1 MLYHQ
6 EPENFKP
13 KFEVVGN
20 FVQYQDEIILLLRQS
35 HKRQGNTWGIPSGK
49 VDDDENLVTA
59 ACRETF
65 EETGLVVP
73 ETDLEFFNTIYVRYD
88 DYDFIYHMFSY
99 KVDSKIEA
107 ILSPSEHQEMRWVKI
122 EEAFSLPLI
131 EDLDECLRLF
141 FNI

>member
-1 MLYHQ
+1 MLYHS

-49 VDDDENLVTA
+49 VDVGENLLTA

-65 EETGLVVP
+65 EETGLIIP
-73 ETDLEFFNTIYVRYD
+73 ESELQFFKTTYVRYN

-99 KVDSKIEA
+99 KLDNKITTT
-107 ILSPSEHQEMRWVKI
+107 LSANEHKEMRWVKVQ
-122 EEAFSLPLI
+122 EAFSLPLI

>member
-20 FVQYQDEIILLLRQS
+20 FVQYQDEIILLLRQN

-49 VDDDENLVTA
+49 VDDGENLVTA

-65 EETGLVVP
+65 EETGLVIP
-73 ETDLEFFNTIYVRYD
+73 EADLEFFKTAYVRYD

-99 KVDSKIEA
+99 KLDNKIEVT
-107 ILSPSEHQEMRWVKI
+107 LSDSEHQAVKWI
-122 EEAFSLPLI
+122 KVQEAFSLPLI

-141 FNI
+141 FKI

>member
-1 MLYHQ
+1 MLYHR

-49 VDDDENLVTA
+49 VDEGEDLVTA
-59 ACRETF
+59 ALRETF
-65 EETGLVVP
+65 EETGLIIP
-73 ETDLEFFNTIYVRYD
+73 QEELQFFKTIYVRYN

-99 KVDSKIEA
+99 KLDNKIEA
-107 ILSPSEHQEMRWVKI
+107 VLSASEHQEMRWVKVS
-122 EEAFSLPLI
+122 EAFSLPLI